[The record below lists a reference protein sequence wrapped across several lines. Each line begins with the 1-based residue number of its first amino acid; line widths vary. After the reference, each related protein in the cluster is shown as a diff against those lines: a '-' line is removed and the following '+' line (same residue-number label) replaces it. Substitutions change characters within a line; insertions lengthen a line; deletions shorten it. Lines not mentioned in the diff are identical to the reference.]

1 MNLIKHQDTV
11 PRRPLAP
18 QGQGAILRFTEE
30 MKGYVTLTKIGDS
43 ESAARGASPSA
54 LMFHLDITVP
64 DVASF
69 VRDPSHEAKARGFI
83 RGALFGGDRPVED
96 GSLELLFE
104 DQSSAFKLMRY
115 HLPFTGLGGE
125 PFTLSGI
132 KQVRNDP
139 GCDLWADT
147 STLYTSIVRGHMP
160 ISAAP
165 AAEVVAT
172 GVLYIHPR
180 DFLKQLRT
188 LSVDAPTAAGR
199 SAALARFGKFFLRS
213 LWDVYAER
221 VA

>member
-1 MNLIKHQDTV
+1 MNLFKHRDTV
-11 PRRPLAP
+11 PLRPLAP

-30 MKGYVTLTKIGDS
+30 M
-43 ESAARGASPSA
+43 R
-54 LMFHLDITVP
+54 
-64 DVASF
+64 
-69 VRDPSHEAKARGFI
+69 
-83 RGALFGGDRPVED
+83 
-96 GSLELLFE
+96 
-104 DQSSAFKLMRY
+104 
-115 HLPFTGLGGE
+115 
-125 PFTLSGI
+125 
-132 KQVRNDP
+132 
-139 GCDLWADT
+139 CDLWADT

-160 ISAAP
+160 IGAAK

-199 SAALARFGKFFLRS
+199 SLALARFGKFFLRS